1 MRTNVK
7 LFESAEFGKVLP
19 VATEVLDG
27 VEQLTIDARKLHA
40 ALRVGCDYSTWVRR
54 RINEYNFVENQDFIV
69 FINSE
74 ENSGRGRPSKEY
86 RLSLDMGKELAM
98 VENNEEGRKIRRYF
112 IECEKALRANVLA
125 QRPLLLDERLAAARI
140 VLDCAGI
147 TGNQLALGIDRIYR
161 LETGQSA
168 LESSGVEL
176 VAPMQTQLLT
186 PTQIGKLLTPPLSAR
201 KVNIILELHDYQTN
215 INGLWTPTEKGL
227 EAGAVLM
234 DTGKLHSGGTPVRQL
249 KWPESILR
257 FLKAAVV

>member
-1 MRTNVK
+1 
-7 LFESAEFGKVLP
+7 
-19 VATEVLDG
+19 
-27 VEQLTIDARKLHA
+27 
-40 ALRVGCDYSTWVRR
+40 
-54 RINEYNFVENQDFIV
+54 
-69 FINSE
+69 
-74 ENSGRGRPSKEY
+74 
-86 RLSLDMGKELAM
+86 M

-125 QRPLLLDERLAAARI
+125 QRPPLLDERLAAARI
-140 VLDCAGI
+140 ILDCIGI
-147 TGNQLALGIDRIYR
+147 KGNQLALGLDRLHRRELGY
-161 LETGQSA
+161 SA
-168 LESSGVEL
+168 LEATGIEL
-176 VAPMQTQLLT
+176 IAPTQEQVLT

-257 FLKAAVV
+257 FLKAEVV

>member
-1 MRTNVK
+1 MSTNVK

-40 ALRVGCDYSTWVRR
+40 ALKVGRVFAAWITG
-54 RINEYNFVENQDFIV
+54 RIEEYKFNENKDFIV
-69 FINSE
+69 FTEMGKNPL
-74 ENSGRGRPSKEY
+74 GGRPSKEY

-125 QRPLLLDERLAAARI
+125 QRPPLLDERLAAARI
-140 VLDCAGI
+140 ILDCIGI
-147 TGNQLALGIDRIYR
+147 KGNQLALGLDRLHRRELGY
-161 LETGQSA
+161 SA
-168 LESSGVEL
+168 LEATGIEL
-176 VAPMQTQLLT
+176 IAPTQEQVLT

-257 FLKAAVV
+257 FLKAEVV